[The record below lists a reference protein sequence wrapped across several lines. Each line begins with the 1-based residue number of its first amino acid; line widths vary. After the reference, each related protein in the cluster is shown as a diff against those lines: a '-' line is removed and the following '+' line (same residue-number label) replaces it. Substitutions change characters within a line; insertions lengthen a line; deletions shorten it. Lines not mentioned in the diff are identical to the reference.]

1 MCRAATKRHSLIS
14 LLPPWPAPAGRPRP
28 LPILQIRRRRHRAAT
43 PHAQVSSRWVRE
55 SEYEA
60 RPLLPPDP
68 VTWLTC
74 AAPRG
79 PAEWGTVR
87 TWGSRRELWSP
98 PAGCASSSGPPSKG
112 LLPLLPK
119 RSWATS
125 APGPPPPQAQQPHY
139 DRCLWEAMSWGPT
152 RGAPAPAAAALRGAP
167 ALLSRAG
174 SRTGPPELLIL
185 PPHLSPEPSETPV
198 PKARTVLVSLAPA
211 PPPPVPT
218 GRLRAGHTSTGCA

>member
-1 MCRAATKRHSLIS
+1 MRSGKGGEGGWPGPVSWGHNPPPPAGHQAQGARGRSEVCRAATKRHSLIS

-125 APGPPPPQAQQPHY
+125 APGPPPPP
-139 DRCLWEAMSWGPT
+139 R
-152 RGAPAPAAAALRGAP
+152 
-167 ALLSRAG
+167 LS
-174 SRTGPPELLIL
+174 
-185 PPHLSPEPSETPV
+185 
-198 PKARTVLVSLAPA
+198 SLTTTDAFGKP
-211 PPPPVPT
+211 
-218 GRLRAGHTSTGCA
+218 